1 MAACPR
7 DIDEWI
13 ELAKNCK
20 YLTENDLKVT
30 LDILKYSSA
39 ISSIRQPP
47 LTLVCHHLCRNYATM
62 CATCSSKNLTS
73 SLCQHQSLSAEI
85 STVR

>member
-13 ELAKNCK
+13 DLAKNCK

-30 LDILKYSSA
+30 VGILKYSSV
-39 ISSIRQPP
+39 ISSSMQSR
-47 LTLVCHHLCRNYATM
+47 LTLLYHYLCRNYATM
-62 CATCSSKNLTS
+62 FATCSSKNLTS
-73 SLCQHQSLSAEI
+73 NLCQHQSLSAET
-85 STVR
+85 SMVR

>member
-13 ELAKNCK
+13 DLAKNCK

-30 LDILKYSSA
+30 VGILKYSFV
-39 ISSIRQPP
+39 ISSSMQSR
-47 LTLVCHHLCRNYATM
+47 LTLLYHNFYRNYATM
-62 CATCSSKNLTS
+62 FATCSSKNLTS
-73 SLCQHQSLSAEI
+73 NLCQHQSLSAET
-85 STVR
+85 SMVR